1 MNELH
6 LESSPYLLQHANNP
20 VHWKAW
26 NSISLAK
33 AKENN
38 QLIIISIGYSACHWC
53 HVMEHESFENE
64 SVAAVMNAH
73 FVNIKVDR
81 EERPD
86 VDAVYMKAIQ
96 IMTGRGGWPLNI
108 VALPD
113 GRPVWGGT
121 YFRSEEWTDT
131 LEQLQKMYQMA
142 PEKMIDYA
150 EKLHQG
156 INSISIIQN
165 EAQENTNQQQLVE
178 NLLAKWKKSFDWE
191 FGGMARAPKFMMPN
205 NYHFL
210 LRYAHQNQ
218 DNELLEFVNLTLT
231 KMAYGGIFD
240 TVDGGFS
247 RYSVD
252 IKWHVPHFEKMLYD
266 NGQLISLYSDAY
278 KLTQNPLYKEIIEKS
293 LDFVNKEWKTKEG
306 GFYSALDADSLN
318 DTEHLEEGAFYVWK
332 IDHLKSLLKDDFE
345 LFSQVFNINSF
356 GLWEEENFVLIQNQ
370 SLETIAILYHLSLTE
385 LATKKKNWEQLLYTE
400 REKRAKPRLDD
411 KCLTSWNAIM
421 LKGYVDAYKALAN
434 EDYLSIA
441 LENANFIIKKMWS
454 SEGNLFHSYKNGK
467 STINGYLEDYCFVIA
482 AFIGLYEVTF
492 EEKWLHNAKQLT
504 DYALE
509 HFYDEKQSFFRF
521 TSDKDEMLISV
532 HYETEDNVIP
542 ASNSVMAKN
551 LNQLSIYF
559 NNPYY
564 EKVAQKMLS
573 ILISTIDYPSAYS
586 NWLDLALTISGH
598 NKELAI
604 CSPNAKEANKI
615 LTSLY
620 FPNVIIAGT
629 EKPSSLPLLKDRF
642 VEGKD
647 LYYVCQNKSCNLPSA
662 TIQEVI
668 SQLSL
673 KA

>member
-96 IMTGRGGWPLNI
+96 IMTGHGGWPLNI

-178 NLLAKWKKSFDWE
+178 NLVAKWKKSFDWE

-218 DNELLEFVNLTLT
+218 DNELLDFVNLTLT
-231 KMAYGGIFD
+231 KMAYGGVFD

-332 IDHLKSLLKDDFE
+332 IDQLKGLLKEDFE

-370 SLETIAILYHLSLTE
+370 SLETIAILNHLSLTE

-441 LENANFIIKKMWS
+441 LENANFIIQKMWS

-521 TSDKDEMLISV
+521 TSDKDEVLISV

>member
-1 MNELH
+1 
-6 LESSPYLLQHANNP
+6 
-20 VHWKAW
+20 
-26 NSISLAK
+26 
-33 AKENN
+33 
-38 QLIIISIGYSACHWC
+38 
-53 HVMEHESFENE
+53 
-64 SVAAVMNAH
+64 
-73 FVNIKVDR
+73 
-81 EERPD
+81 
-86 VDAVYMKAIQ
+86 
-96 IMTGRGGWPLNI
+96 
-108 VALPD
+108 
-113 GRPVWGGT
+113 
-121 YFRSEEWTDT
+121 
-131 LEQLQKMYQMA
+131 
-142 PEKMIDYA
+142 
-150 EKLHQG
+150 
-156 INSISIIQN
+156 
-165 EAQENTNQQQLVE
+165 
-178 NLLAKWKKSFDWE
+178 
-191 FGGMARAPKFMMPN
+191 
-205 NYHFL
+205 
-210 LRYAHQNQ
+210 
-218 DNELLEFVNLTLT
+218 
-231 KMAYGGIFD
+231 
-240 TVDGGFS
+240 
-247 RYSVD
+247 
-252 IKWHVPHFEKMLYD
+252 
-266 NGQLISLYSDAY
+266 
-278 KLTQNPLYKEIIEKS
+278 LTQNPLYTEIIEKS

-332 IDHLKSLLKDDFE
+332 IDQLKGLLKEDFE

-434 EDYLSIA
+434 ENYLSIA

-521 TSDKDEMLISV
+521 TSDKDEVLISV

-647 LYYVCQNKSCNLPSA
+647 LYYLCQNKSCNLPSA